1 MKKLF
6 LGFCVCESCKQSLM
20 YHWEKWQ
27 ERELWRVA
35 VERED
40 RNKESGKYREK
51 TREKESPLYQISSL
65 SFYQPGAFN
74 TFVQKTFILYLA
86 LSNNVI

>member
-1 MKKLF
+1 
-6 LGFCVCESCKQSLM
+6 M

-27 ERELWRVA
+27 ERELWKVA

-51 TREKESPLYQISSL
+51 TREKESPLYQVSSL
-65 SFYQPGAFN
+65 SFY
-74 TFVQKTFILYLA
+74 
-86 LSNNVI
+86 